1 MPDIPL
7 RNDADPQWQEMHAAA
22 AGEEVSLM
30 RVIYAAFGALAARR
44 IMQAVRAALR
54 ATDVERAVQ
63 AVPTEELVALAAT
76 IEPALYRAAV
86 AGAKVAVRSQPIVV
100 TGLLVRLGTSEGLP
114 VPELERWARSH
125 AAELVRD
132 VTEETRR
139 AIRQIITEAVH
150 QGRVPRETA
159 RLVESVVGL
168 TRRQA
173 IAVRRYADALADQQ
187 VPAARRQLL
196 VQRYGNRL
204 LRHRA
209 RTIARHETLTAANE
223 GRRSVWERDAR
234 AGLIDRSRW
243 EREWV
248 AIVPSDG
255 RTCRICQ
262 GLDGQRA
269 PINGSYPDGR
279 GGPPAHTLCRCTEK
293 LTRSADATLAA

>member
-22 AGEEVSLM
+22 GDEEANLF
-30 RVIYAAFGALAARR
+30 RAIYIAFGALAARR

-54 ATDVERAVQ
+54 ANDVERAVQ
-63 AVPTEELVALAAT
+63 AIPTEELVALAAT

-86 AGAKVAVRSQPIVV
+86 AGAHVAVRSQPVVV
-100 TGLLVRLGTSEGLP
+100 TGLLVRLGTSVGLP
-114 VPELERWARSH
+114 VEQLESWARAH
-125 AAELVRD
+125 AADLVRD

-159 RLVESVVGL
+159 RLVESIIGL

-173 IAVRRYADALADQQ
+173 LAVRRYGEALLEQQ
-187 VPAARRQLL
+187 IPALRRQYL

-209 RTIARHETLTAANE
+209 RTIARHETLNAANE

-234 AGLIDRSRW
+234 AGLISRERW

-269 PINGSYPDGR
+269 PISGSYPDGR
-279 GGPPAHTLCRCTEK
+279 RGPPAHTLCRCTEK
-293 LTRSADATLAA
+293 LTQSASATIAA